1 MASCWRRAG
10 SERNVALQKPS
21 QYTLKMHD
29 DELPNPTTTATR
41 RQFVI
46 GSSILLASG
55 MTGTL
60 FADDEKASGESS
72 VKIGI
77 ATDLHFADKA
87 PAGSRHYR
95 ESSGKLAE
103 AVAVFKEQKVDFVVE
118 LGDIV
123 DAAPTVEVEI
133 GYLKK
138 IDAVIKSAGVPVHYV
153 LGNHC
158 VATLTKPEFFAV
170 TGARESYYSFDVGGV
185 HFVVLDACF
194 NKDMEP
200 YGRNNFAWTDANIPQ
215 QEQDWLKTDLA
226 EMKLPVVVF
235 AHQRLDL
242 DPTESYAVKQSPS
255 VRGILESAGN
265 VRAVLQGHSH
275 ENELNKIN
283 GIPYCTLAAMV
294 EGSGEANSAYGVLE
308 VSSRGMVRLTGFRKQ
323 ENRDF
328 VEK

>member
-1 MASCWRRAG
+1 
-10 SERNVALQKPS
+10 
-21 QYTLKMHD
+21 MHD
-29 DELPNPTTTATR
+29 EKSTPSATSTR
-41 RQFVI
+41 RQFVA

-55 MTGTL
+55 MTGSL
-60 FADDEKASGESS
+60 FADDEKASDESL

-87 PAGSRHYR
+87 AAGSRYYR
-95 ESSGKLAE
+95 ESSAKLAE
-103 AVAVFKEQKVDFVVE
+103 AVAAFKEQKVDLVVE

-123 DAAPTVEVEI
+123 DAAPTVEVETS
-133 GYLKK
+133 YLKK
-138 IDAVIKSAGVPVHYV
+138 IDEVIKGAGVPVHYV

-170 TGARESYYSFDVGGV
+170 TGGRESYYSFDVGGV

-215 QEQDWLKTDLA
+215 QEQDWLKKDLA
-226 EMKLPVVVF
+226 ATKLPVVVF

-242 DPTESYAVKQSPS
+242 DPTESYAVKQSPA
-255 VRGILESAGN
+255 VRAILEGAGK
-265 VRAVLQGHSH
+265 VRAVFQGHSH
-275 ENELNKIN
+275 ENELHKIN

-308 VSSRGMVRLTGFRKQ
+308 VSSKGMVRLTGFRKQ
-323 ENRDF
+323 EDRAF
-328 VEK
+328 AKM